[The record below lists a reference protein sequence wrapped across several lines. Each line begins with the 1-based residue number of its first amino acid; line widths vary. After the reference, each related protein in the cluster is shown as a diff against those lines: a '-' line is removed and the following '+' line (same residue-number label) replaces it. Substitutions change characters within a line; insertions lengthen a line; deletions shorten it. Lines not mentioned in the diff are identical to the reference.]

1 MSIKLAA
8 YGDFINSITELHHL
22 LAVRPVS
29 PLVRRT
35 DEAVQLENAVHRAC
49 LVLLV
54 AHFEG
59 FAKAALREYV
69 DEICVV
75 RPPARKLPPAFLEL
89 FTRDRIQ
96 EIASLPHGVERVHRT
111 RKLFTAFSILWDEER
126 SIDPQVISAK
136 ILARQMTSL
145 KPDVLREAFALIGID
160 DIIDTTTSHLFA
172 AGLSVRVD
180 IKLEEIVNKRNSI
193 AHGDYSVKPT
203 STELEDYLE
212 FFMAV
217 GKAFSYSVEKA
228 IADTCTLRS
237 VV

>member
-1 MSIKLAA
+1 MSTKLAS
-8 YGDFINSITELHHL
+8 YDDFINSTAELHHL
-22 LAVRPVS
+22 LAVRPAS

-59 FAKAALREYV
+59 FAKAALSEYV
-69 DEICVV
+69 DEVCAV
-75 RPPARKLPPAFLEL
+75 RPPARKVPPAFLEL

-96 EIASLPHGVERVHRT
+96 EIASLPAGVDRVHRT
-111 RKLFTAFSILWDEER
+111 RKLFTAFSALWDQDR

-145 KPDVLREAFALIGID
+145 KPDVLRESFSLIGID
-160 DIIDTTTSHLFA
+160 DIIADATSNLQT

-180 IKLEEIVNKRNSI
+180 IKLEEIVDKRNLI
-193 AHGDYSVKPT
+193 AHGDYSIKPT
-203 STELEDYLE
+203 STDLEDYID

-217 GKAFSYSVEKA
+217 GDAFSRSVVQA
-228 IADTCTLRS
+228 IDQACTLRS
-237 VV
+237 PT

>member
-1 MSIKLAA
+1 MSAKLAA
-8 YGDFINSITELHHL
+8 YEDFVNSTVELNHL

-59 FAKAALREYV
+59 FAKAALSEYV
-69 DEICVV
+69 DEICAV
-75 RPPARKLPPAFLEL
+75 RPPARKMPPPFLEL

-96 EIASLPHGVERVHRT
+96 EIASLPAGVDRVQRT
-111 RKLFTAFSILWDEER
+111 RRLFTAYSPLWDQER

-136 ILARQMTSL
+136 ILTRQMTSL
-145 KPDVLREAFALIGID
+145 RPDVLRDAFSLIGIN
-160 DIIDTTTSHLFA
+160 DIVADATSCLQE

-180 IKLEEIVNKRNSI
+180 IKLEEIVNKRNLI
-193 AHGDYSVKPT
+193 AHGDYSIKPT
-203 STELEDYLE
+203 SMDLEEYID

-217 GKAFSYSVEKA
+217 GDAFSRCVVQAIDKA
-228 IADTCTLRS
+228 CTLRPS
-237 VV
+237 S

>member
-1 MSIKLAA
+1 MSTKLAA
-8 YGDFINSITELHHL
+8 YDDFIKSMTELNHL
-22 LAVRPVS
+22 LGVRSVS

-35 DEAVQLENAVHRAC
+35 DESIQLENAIHRAC

-59 FAKAALREYV
+59 FAKSALSEYV
-69 DEICVV
+69 DEVCSV
-75 RPPARKLPPAFLEL
+75 RPPARKMPPAFLEL

-96 EIASLPHGVERVHRT
+96 EIASLPPGVDRVHRT
-111 RKLFTAFSILWDEER
+111 RKLFTAFSALWDQDR

-145 KPDVLREAFALIGID
+145 KPDVLRESFSLIGIE
-160 DIIDTTTSHLFA
+160 DIIADSASRLQA

-180 IKLEEIVNKRNSI
+180 VKLEEIVNKRNLI
-193 AHGDYSVKPT
+193 AHGDYSIKPT
-203 STELEDYLE
+203 STDLEEYIE

-217 GKAFSYSVEKA
+217 GDAFSSCVVKA
-228 IADTCTLRS
+228 IDQACTLRPS
-237 VV
+237 P

>member
-89 FTRDRIQ
+89 FY
-96 EIASLPHGVERVHRT
+96 
-111 RKLFTAFSILWDEER
+111 
-126 SIDPQVISAK
+126 
-136 ILARQMTSL
+136 ARQNSG
-145 KPDVLREAFALIGID
+145 DRF
-160 DIIDTTTSHLFA
+160 TTSW
-172 AGLSVRVD
+172 S
-180 IKLEEIVNKRNSI
+180 
-193 AHGDYSVKPT
+193 
-203 STELEDYLE
+203 
-212 FFMAV
+212 
-217 GKAFSYSVEKA
+217 
-228 IADTCTLRS
+228 
-237 VV
+237 

>member
-1 MSIKLAA
+1 MQKKLAA
-8 YGDFINSITELHHL
+8 YDDFISSTAELHHL
-22 LAVRPVS
+22 LSVRPAS
-29 PLVRRT
+29 PLARRT
-35 DEAVQLENAVHRAC
+35 DESTQLENAVHRAC

-59 FAKAALREYV
+59 FAKAALSEYV
-69 DEICVV
+69 DEVCAV
-75 RPPARKLPPAFLEL
+75 RPPARKLPPEFLEL

-96 EIASLPHGVERVHRT
+96 EIASLPPGVDRVNRT
-111 RKLFTAFSILWDEER
+111 RRLFTAFSDLWDQER

-145 KPDVLREAFALIGID
+145 KPDVLRESFSLIGVE
-160 DIIDTTTSHLFA
+160 DIIAEATLSLSG

-180 IKLEEIVNKRNSI
+180 TKLEEIVNKRNSI

-203 STELEDYLE
+203 STDLEEYIE

-217 GKAFSYSVEKA
+217 GDAFSTCVGQA
-228 IADTCTLRS
+228 IDLACTLRS
-237 VV
+237 TS